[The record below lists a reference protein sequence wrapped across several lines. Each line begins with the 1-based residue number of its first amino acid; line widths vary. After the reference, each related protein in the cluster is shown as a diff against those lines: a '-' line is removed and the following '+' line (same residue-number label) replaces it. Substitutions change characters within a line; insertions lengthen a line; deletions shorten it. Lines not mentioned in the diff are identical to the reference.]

1 MKYILIAI
9 VASLITL
16 TGCAKL
22 EPVKALPVPV
32 AVELKALPVAVELK
46 AVPVAVELTAVPVA
60 VEAVKEAPKTKR
72 VCKDSKDKS
81 GNVIKNKDGS
91 TNQVCKTIKIH
102 KKHEGTKVPEKTK
115 K

>member
-1 MKYILIAI
+1 MKYILTAI

-16 TGCAKL
+16 TGCAKS
-22 EPVKALPVPV
+22 EPAKVDPVVVGEAVKETPVVVEAVKEAPV
-32 AVELKALPVAVELK
+32 V
-46 AVPVAVELTAVPVA
+46 

-72 VCKDSKDKS
+72 ICKDSKDKK

-91 TNQVCKTIKIH
+91 TKQVCKTIKIH

>member
-1 MKYILIAI
+1 MKYILTAI

-16 TGCAKL
+16 TGCAKS
-22 EPVKALPVPV
+22 EPAKVDPVVVGEAVKETPVV
-32 AVELKALPVAVELK
+32 
-46 AVPVAVELTAVPVA
+46 

-72 VCKDSKDKS
+72 ICKDSKDKK

-91 TNQVCKTIKIH
+91 TKQVCKTIKIH